1 MKFSL
6 LLAVIPFVIAL
17 SASASDFDIKKEMAR
32 IKEMVKIEEEK
43 LSESSEAELAK
54 LFKSGW
60 ARWENNNHLILGK
73 GRINVSTQQ
82 NGLKISASMGT
93 CSINTANAGSI
104 ITINGYDFNNN
115 IRVDLKLKGKEAI
128 IRAYELYQKD
138 L

>member
-1 MKFSL
+1 M
-6 LLAVIPFVIAL
+6 ARIEEMAR
-17 SASASDFDIKKEMAR
+17 KEMAG
-32 IKEMVKIEEEK
+32 IESEEGC
-43 LSESSEAELAK
+43 ESSEAELAK
-54 LFKSGW
+54 LFKSGL
-60 ARWENNNHLILGK
+60 ARWEKEHLILGK

-128 IRAYELYQKD
+128 IRAYELSSAN
-138 L
+138 